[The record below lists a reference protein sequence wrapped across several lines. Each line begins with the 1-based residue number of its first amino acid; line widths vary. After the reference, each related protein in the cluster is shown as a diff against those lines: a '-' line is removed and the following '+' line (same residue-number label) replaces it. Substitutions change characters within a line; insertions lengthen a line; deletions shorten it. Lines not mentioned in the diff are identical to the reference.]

1 MMVYLLK
8 ILYFVYHNVLWDN
21 ICNYSL
27 YKHRCYLDECTILIS
42 RYILIYGVL
51 INLLQDHD
59 NASSCP
65 PVTHS
70 MGSWISPRGHPCCTH
85 HLWIHVRLHRWRGFE
100 LVVNACNQNFYYFLW
115 LLLVPDICSKWI
127 RHLAREY
134 ARNCLKCTSTC
145 TCN

>member
-21 ICNYSL
+21 ICNHGL
-27 YKHRCYLDECTILIS
+27 HKHRCYLDECTILIS

-70 MGSWISPRGHPCCTH
+70 MGSWIDQCAQVLWCLSHQWKLYTLH
-85 HLWIHVRLHRWRGFE
+85 HWWHFS
-100 LVVNACNQNFYYFLW
+100 AKMQNFEKVLSVHEFPFINKLCHITIQK
-115 LLLVPDICSKWI
+115 P
-127 RHLAREY
+127 
-134 ARNCLKCTSTC
+134 
-145 TCN
+145 